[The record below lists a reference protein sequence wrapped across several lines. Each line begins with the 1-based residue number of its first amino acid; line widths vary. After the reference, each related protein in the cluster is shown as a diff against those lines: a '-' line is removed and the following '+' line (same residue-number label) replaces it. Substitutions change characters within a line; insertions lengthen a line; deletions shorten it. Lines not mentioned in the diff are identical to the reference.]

1 MDVAKVRAAPG
12 VKLYPDFE
20 PFNLQILQVD
30 VAFQIERV
38 QILNANSCQQPIDLS
53 ELLSTIARFCGNC

>member
-1 MDVAKVRAAPG
+1 MDVAKVRAALV

-30 VAFQIERV
+30 VALQIERV
-38 QILNANSCQQPIDLS
+38 QILNANGCQQPIDLS
-53 ELLSTIARFCGNC
+53 ELFP